1 MRPPMPAEPPKQ
13 RLLRLLRR
21 TPKGTRAAGERA
33 TADVSALWSAH
44 ERALVRAHDAGA
56 AAQRIASSAA
66 RQRASIDAV
75 ADRMRALS
83 SRAGEVQAGF
93 IRVIDAFER
102 LALVALNAGLEG
114 ARLGEAEGR
123 QLGLVSDEV
132 RAHSSRGAEAARE
145 LGSALAHLATD
156 LGQLDSNVAQAQSV
170 VAEVTQDSARALGA
184 ASDAESALV
193 DIGERVKRATGSDPE
208 AVRAIAEAS
217 ERARALVMSLTTL
230 SGKVP
235 RALLAAAMRPA
246 LEPLARLLAEDEPD
260 EDGGRD

>member
-1 MRPPMPAEPPKQ
+1 MPADPPKQ

-21 TPKGTRAAGERA
+21 TSKGPRAGGDRS

-44 ERALVRAHDAGA
+44 ERALVRARDAGA

-66 RQRASIDAV
+66 RQRASIDGV

-83 SRAGEVQAGF
+83 SHAGEVQAGF
-93 IRVIDAFER
+93 ARVIDSFER

-123 QLGLVSDEV
+123 ALGLVSDEV
-132 RAHSSRGAEAARE
+132 RAHSSRGAEIARE
-145 LGSALAHLATD
+145 LGAALAQMAVD
-156 LGQLDSNVAQAQSV
+156 LGQLDSSVVQAQGV

-184 ASDAESALV
+184 ASDAESALL
-193 DIGERVKRATGSDPE
+193 DIGERVKKATGSDPE
-208 AVRAIAEAS
+208 TVRAIAEVS
-217 ERARALVMSLTTL
+217 ERARALVTSLGTL

-235 RALLAAAMRPA
+235 RALIAAAMRPA
-246 LEPLARLLAEDEPD
+246 LEPLARLLAEEEPD